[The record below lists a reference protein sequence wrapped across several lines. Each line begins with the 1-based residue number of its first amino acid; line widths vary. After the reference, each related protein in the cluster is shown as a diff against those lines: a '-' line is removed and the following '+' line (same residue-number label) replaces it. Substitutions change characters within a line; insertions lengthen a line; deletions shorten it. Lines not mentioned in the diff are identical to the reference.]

1 MSDKRVRDLE
11 REYRL
16 QRAQIL
22 GDEKLSWEAKMRN
35 VKRLHERYSAQLDT
49 LEEEAAVDD

>member
-11 REYRL
+11 REYRQ

-22 GDEKLSWEAKMRN
+22 GDEKLSWEAKMRS